1 MWKHWVNQKILRNKW
16 KQTDVNGRKKFVT
29 EHVITQTK
37 LFLVRLLL

>member
-16 KQTDVNGRKKFVT
+16 KQTDVNGSKSSLQNT
-29 EHVITQTK
+29 LITQTK